1 MIRMLGDNVRIR
13 SEGNPMEVAND
24 VFVEVLKDGQWV
36 IEHAYNSMSDDYA
49 ITNAKKLAESIM
61 FKLR

>member
-1 MIRMLGDNVRIR
+1 MLGDNVRIR
-13 SEGNPMEVAND
+13 SEGNPMEVASD
-24 VFVEVLKDGQWV
+24 IFVEVLKGDQWV
-36 IEHAYNSMSDDYA
+36 VEHSYNSMSDDYA

>member
-13 SEGNPMEVAND
+13 SEGNPMEVASD
-24 VFVEVLKDGQWV
+24 IFVEVLKGDQWV
-36 IEHAYNSMSDDYA
+36 VEHSYNSMSDDYA